1 MFCDDVGFVCLL
13 SVDGVSLVS
22 MFSVAVVLLFYLCV
36 GDAWVGCSE
45 R

>member
-1 MFCDDVGFVCLL
+1 MDDVGFVCLC

-22 MFSVAVVLLFYLCV
+22 MLSVDDVLSFYLCV
-36 GDAWVGCSE
+36 GDAWAGCSG